1 MSVKDEVL
9 KQLENNKGNYISGGQ
24 LAKTLDVSRNSV
36 WKAIKSLEKSGYQ
49 IDAVPNRG
57 YCLAEKSDILSSYS
71 IGQYLKNKLDIHV
84 YPIVSSTNTVLK
96 EMAEQ
101 GASEGTVVIAEE

>member
-71 IGQYLKNKLDIHV
+71 IDK
-84 YPIVSSTNTVLK
+84 
-96 EMAEQ
+96 
-101 GASEGTVVIAEE
+101 